1 MRKQYG
7 ALVVGAGIGGI
18 RAALDLAVTG
28 HKVALIDRRPN
39 HGGILSQLDHQFPSD
54 HCGMCRMLPLMAR
67 DSSSQFCLRKGLF
80 HDNIDIMLSTE
91 LVELEGEPGKFFVSL
106 NRTSTLIDP
115 SKCVSCGDCS
125 AVCPVRV
132 PSEYNAGLT
141 QRAAVYLPVPHA
153 VPNHYVVDLDNCQRC
168 WKCHEACPTG
178 AIDFKFDE
186 RKDFHILV
194 ADSDPE
200 VAAMIRESLGE
211 QNFPLH
217 FAASGREALDI
228 LAEGLAEGAKTD
240 DAAAPPAPIRLTL
253 LGTNLTDMDIERVL
267 TRCRELRA
275 DMPVVVMADPAQ
287 AELGADLVMQ
297 GAREHLIKPLTAAK
311 FVPWLDKL
319 YMRIMSDTT
328 EELEVGAVVLAGGF
342 ECYTPAMDPEGGQD
356 IWAYDHPGV
365 LTAVEFERLL
375 SHTGP
380 TGGRLLRPGDNAPVR
395 RVAWIQCVG
404 SRDAQKGADFCSAVC
419 CMFSIK
425 EAVLAKQAAQDG
437 LDATIFYMDMR
448 TTGKGYQRY
457 RDRAETEEGVRFVRS
472 RPHSIMP
479 TDDGSGLKIE
489 YMRDDGTL
497 VEEVYDMVV
506 LAAGARPPRG
516 METFALTTGL
526 DLNDWGFAKTQ
537 PYAPERTSRV
547 GVFSA
552 GAFGEPKDI
561 SESVIQAG
569 AAAQAA
575 SRIIKIYDVLAGIAT
590 EPEPSYPDV
599 SREPPRTLVAVCAS
613 CPTLEQ
619 AVDLKALSARL
630 ARVHSVCE
638 VLPVASTCTET
649 GWAEIEQGVTRFKP
663 NRVLIGACMPY
674 AYIPRLKQF
683 GRAIGLNP
691 ALMDV
696 VDIYT
701 PTFGI
706 KSGNGPSDPAAAEK
720 EIYASLAT
728 AVARLQGV
736 DPVPPPIMVD
746 VARSA
751 LVVGGGLAG
760 MTAAMSIADQGYGVC
775 LVESE
780 EELGGMAM
788 RLHTQLDGTD
798 PHKFM
803 EELIGQVEKHPNI
816 KVFKDS
822 RVVLSRGSA
831 GRFRSAIA
839 SPRGVFPLE
848 HGVTVLATGGH
859 EAKVYEDGLCVHKS
873 VMTHLAMEEGLATGA
888 IDAGA
893 LDSVVM
899 IQCWRAPD
907 EDRAYCSKVC
917 CPEMLKNVLTLKERN
932 PDLPIYVFY
941 RDIMAQ
947 GFLETYYTR
956 ARKAGAIFIR
966 YDRETRPTVA
976 FEDGHP
982 VITGFDPV
990 MNAEIRFTPNILSLS
1005 SGLEPNDVEELL
1017 EVFGVEV
1024 DRDGFYREADFKWRP
1039 VDFLK
1044 QGIYMCGV
1052 AHSPRR
1058 MGGTIASAKAAAQ
1071 RALRILNAEK
1081 ITRETVVAQVR
1092 HSLCSLCQACVSACP
1107 YGARAM
1113 NMDAGRIAVDE
1124 ILCQG
1129 CGACAAVCPNSATI
1143 LKGFHDGPM
1152 LAVIDAALEEPL
1164 QARGAA
1170 AKDGES

>member
-54 HCGMCRMLPLMAR
+54 HCGMCKMLPLMAR

-106 NRTSTLIDP
+106 SRKSTLIDP
-115 SKCVSCGDCS
+115 ARCVSCGKCS
-125 AVCPVRV
+125 EVCPVRV

-141 QRAAVYLPVPHA
+141 MRAAVHLPVPHA
-153 VPNHYVVDLDNCQRC
+153 IPNHYVVDLENCQRC

-194 ADSDPE
+194 ADSDPA

-217 FAASGREALDI
+217 FAASGSEAVDM
-228 LAEGLAEGAKTD
+228 LAEGSEAGGGR
-240 DAAAPPAPIRLTL
+240 IRLTL
-253 LGTNLTDMDIERVL
+253 LGMNLDDMGADRVL
-267 TRCRELRA
+267 TRCRELRP
-275 DMPVVVMADPAQ
+275 DMPVVLLAEPEQ
-287 AELGADLVMQ
+287 AEQAAELVMQ
-297 GAREHLIKPLTAAK
+297 GAREHLTKPLSAK
-311 FVPWLDKL
+311 RFVPWLDKL
-319 YMRIMSDTT
+319 YMRIMSDTV

-342 ECYTPAMDPEGGQD
+342 ECYNPVMDPEGGQD
-356 IWAYDHPGV
+356 VWCYDHPGV

-375 SHTGP
+375 SHAGP

-395 RVAWIQCVG
+395 KIAWIQCVG
-404 SRDAQKGADFCSAVC
+404 SRDVQKGADFCSAVC

-425 EAVLAKQAAQDG
+425 EAVLAKKAAAGD

-457 RDRAETEEGVRFVRS
+457 RNRAEAEDGVRFVRS
-472 RPHSIMP
+472 RPHSVVP
-479 TDDGSGLKIE
+479 APDGKGLKIE
-489 YMRDDGTL
+489 FMTDDGAL
-497 VEEVYDMVV
+497 VEEIYDMVV

-516 METFALTTGL
+516 MDKFALTAGL
-526 DLNDWGFAKTQ
+526 DLNEWGFVQTQ

-569 AAAQAA
+569 AAASAA
-575 SRIIKIYDVLAGIAT
+575 SRIIKIYDVLAGIGG

-599 SREPPRTLVAVCAS
+599 SREPPRTFVAVCAS
-613 CPTLEQ
+613 CPTLEL
-619 AVDLKALSARL
+619 AVDLDALSQRL
-630 ARVHSVCE
+630 ATVHSVCK
-638 VLPVASTCTET
+638 VVAVGSACTHA
-649 GWAEIEQGVTRFKP
+649 GWKDIERGVAEFKP

-674 AYIPRLKQF
+674 AYIPRLKEL

-696 VDIYT
+696 VDIYS
-701 PTFGI
+701 PTFDMGRDDDPERPDRTI
-706 KSGNGPSDPAAAEK
+706 KAEK
-720 EIYASLAT
+720 EIYAALAT
-728 AVARLQGV
+728 AVARLQGA
-736 DPVPPPIMVD
+736 DPVPPPTMVD

-760 MTAAMSIADQGYGVC
+760 MTASMSIADQGYGVC

-798 PHKFM
+798 PRKFM

-848 HGVTVLATGGH
+848 HGVTILATGGH
-859 EAKVYEDGLCVHKS
+859 EAKVYESGLCVHKS
-873 VMTHLAMEEGLATGA
+873 VMTHLAMEEGLASGT

-893 LDSVVM
+893 LGSVVM

-907 EDRAYCSKVC
+907 EDRKYCSRVC

-932 PDLPIYVFY
+932 PNLPIYVFY
-941 RDIMAQ
+941 RDIMTQ
-947 GFLETYYTR
+947 GFLETYYTK

-966 YDRETRPTVA
+966 YDSDTRPVVT
-976 FEDGHP
+976 FEEGRP
-982 VITGFDPV
+982 VVTGRDPV
-990 MNAEIRFTPNILSLS
+990 LGAEVRFRPDLLSLS

-1017 EVFGVEV
+1017 EIFGVEI
-1024 DRDGFYREADFKWRP
+1024 DGDGFYREADFKWRP

-1044 QGIYMCGV
+1044 QGLYMCGI

-1058 MGGTIASAKAAAQ
+1058 MDETIASAKAAAQ

-1092 HSLCSLCQACVSACP
+1092 HSLCSLCQACVAACP
-1107 YGARAM
+1107 YGARSLD
-1113 NMDAGRIAVDE
+1113 MDAGRIAVDE

-1152 LAVIDAALEEPL
+1152 MSVIDAALEEP
-1164 QARGAA
+1164 A
-1170 AKDGES
+1170 